1 MKKTSTLILNLLMA
15 SGIFS
20 TISIAKGKKKNKPK
34 KIIAS
39 YIPLYEKW
47 KAEDI
52 QGYKLTDAI
61 IAFAK
66 FDENNRISFDK
77 YNQTELEE
85 VKRLTNL
92 YPHLNISL
100 SIGGWGV
107 TEFSEVAAS
116 EELRAL
122 FISDC
127 IELLETYNMNG
138 IDIDWEYPVGENW
151 LPDVDRSW
159 NDKVNFT
166 KLIREFRAEL
176 DKLEKINGKEYILSY
191 ASGINEWAITNL
203 EYKEVFQLVDR
214 INLMG
219 YSYEGSW
226 STRTGHASALYP
238 YSSSSY
244 YSLNSSDAVEL
255 FIKYGAKKDKLIL
268 GVPFFSQ
275 DWYGV
280 NNVNNGLGQKFKG
293 SNNLNMGYTKL
304 KNEFINKNGFIR
316 HWDDEAKV
324 PYLFNGDMFISY
336 DDEESI
342 CYKANYVLKKNL
354 GGIMSWQYLQ
364 DRSGDLLKVIN
375 EILNSSYNEW
385 KAETSYKKDD
395 IVLHNCIEYRCLADH
410 KSLINWAPNKA
421 NTLWTIVSKNKH

>member
-1 MKKTSTLILNLLMA
+1 MKRTFILILSLLTT

-20 TISIAKGKKKNKPK
+20 TVSTAKGKNNNIPQ
-34 KIIAS
+34 KIVAS
-39 YIPLYEKW
+39 YVPLYEKW

-52 QGYKLTDAI
+52 QGNKLTDVI

-77 YNQTELEE
+77 YNQTGLEE
-85 VKRLTNL
+85 VKRLADL

-107 TEFSEVAAS
+107 TEFSEVTDS
-116 EELRAL
+116 EKLRSL

-127 IELLETYNMNG
+127 IKLLETYNMNG

-151 LPDVDRSW
+151 IPNVDRNW

-166 KLIREFRAEL
+166 KLLREFRVEL
-176 DKLEKINGKEYILSY
+176 DKLEKRNGKDYILSY
-191 ASGINEWAITNL
+191 ASGVNEWNITNL
-203 EYKEVFQLVDR
+203 EYREVFQLVDR

-226 STRTGHASALYP
+226 SSRTGHASALYP
-238 YSSSSY
+238 YHNSSY
-244 YSLNSSDAVEL
+244 YSLNSSDVVEL

-280 NNVNNGLGQKFKG
+280 NNINNGLGQKFKG
-293 SNNLNMGYTKL
+293 SNNLNLGYTEL
-304 KNEFINKNGFIR
+304 KNNFINKNGFIR
-316 HWDDEAKV
+316 YWDDEAKV
-324 PYLFNGDMFISY
+324 PYLFNGDIFISY
-336 DDEESI
+336 EDEKSI
-342 CYKANYVLKKNL
+342 AYKANYILEKNL
-354 GGIMSWQYLQ
+354 GGIMTWQYFQ
-364 DRSGDLLKVIN
+364 DRDGDLLKIISK
-375 EILNSSYNEW
+375 ILNPPYNEW
-385 KAETSYKKDD
+385 KEDTSYRKEEIILYNGIK
-395 IVLHNCIEYRCLADH
+395 YKCLADH
-410 KSLINWAPNKA
+410 KSLINWSPNKA
-421 NTLWTIVSKNKH
+421 KTLWTVIT